1 LTSIAEFLNLTCA
14 AWAAPICFSISGGY
28 GQTEF
33 APPSPSPFPTKQLG
47 KPTKLPSNRHWNEDL
62 CSALLIFGQH
72 QVDNFPLYMALTAA
86 PRPLARIA
94 PTPSGYLHLGNA
106 LNFALTWLMVRQ
118 AGGQL
123 LLRIDDLDQERA
135 RPEYVAAI
143 FRDLEWLGIDYDLGP
158 SGPDEFWQSFSQT
171 KRLDLYEAQL
181 ATLAGATLPDGS
193 PLVFACTCS
202 RAQVRNSPDG
212 QYAGTCRGKP
222 VGKSTGA
229 TWRVSTPLGSM
240 AAFALFAGGHQQV
253 DVHAQVRDFI
263 VRQRGGQPAY
273 QVASL
278 TDDLHFGVNLIVRG
292 EDLLAFTGAQ
302 SYLAAQL
309 PNQPFAKIQFYHH
322 PLLAGADGQKLSKSA
337 GAASLQQWWAQSTS
351 AAGFYRSLA
360 KLLGVENAAQVTQIQ
375 DILPHFELVNLPKGG
390 GSGFLSLM

>member
-1 LTSIAEFLNLTCA
+1 M
-14 AWAAPICFSISGGY
+14 P
-28 GQTEF
+28 
-33 APPSPSPFPTKQLG
+33 
-47 KPTKLPSNRHWNEDL
+47 
-62 CSALLIFGQH
+62 
-72 QVDNFPLYMALTAA
+72 LTAV

-118 AGGQL
+118 VGGQL

-135 RPEYVAAI
+135 RPEYVEAI
-143 FRDLEWLGIDYDLGP
+143 FRDLEWLGIDHDLGP

-181 ATLAGATLPDGS
+181 AALANATLPNGS

-202 RAQVRNSPDG
+202 RAQARANSPDG

-222 VGKSTGA
+222 VGKLTEA
-229 TWRVSTPLGSM
+229 TWRICTPLGSV
-240 AAFALFAGGHQQV
+240 ATFARFPGGHQQV
-253 DVHAQVRDFI
+253 DVHAQARDFV
-263 VRQRGGQPAY
+263 VRQRDGQPAY

-278 TDDLHFGVNLIVRG
+278 TDDLYFGVNLIVRG
-292 EDLLAFTGAQ
+292 EDLLASTGAQ
-302 SYLAAQL
+302 LYLAAQL
-309 PNQPFAKIQFYHH
+309 PNEAFAKTQFYHH
-322 PLLAGADGQKLSKSA
+322 PLLAGGDGQKLSKSA
-337 GAASLQQWWAQSTS
+337 GAASLLQWRAQNASPG
-351 AAGFYRSLA
+351 GFYRSLA
-360 KLLGVENAAQVTQIQ
+360 KLLGIEPAAQVTQIQ